1 LCGYTPFDRD
11 SNLEEMQAILVADY
25 SFTPVEYWRNV
36 SVTARD
42 FIKKCLTIDPNRRM
56 TSHQALQ
63 HPWMKSTDPTSP
75 EVQEGGGEDLLPT
88 VKKNFNARRTLHKA
102 IDTVRA
108 INKLREGG
116 GLMMGGGNAMDG
128 GMSLDPR
135 PKGEQVNGSKVMN
148 EQGESMEGIAQG
160 GSGALDAK
168 DGPPEKTTAQG
179 GDAMEVDSRGNARG
193 QTQEQILQQERKIKD
208 TMTNMWHKS
217 TR

>member
-1 LCGYTPFDRD
+1 
-11 SNLEEMQAILVADY
+11 MQAILVADY
-25 SFTPVEYWRNV
+25 SFTPIEYWRNV
-36 SVTARD
+36 TAPARD
-42 FIKKCLTIDPNRRM
+42 FIKKCLTIDPNQRM
-56 TSHQALQ
+56 TSHQSLQ
-63 HPWMKSTDPTSP
+63 HPWMKSIDPASP
-75 EVQEGGGEDLLPT
+75 EVKEGGGEDLLPI

-128 GMSLDPR
+128 SMSLDPR

-168 DGPPEKTTAQG
+168 TGQSEKTTAQG
-179 GDAMEVDSRGNARG
+179 GDAMEIDSRSNARG
-193 QTQEQILQQERKIKD
+193 QTQEQISQQERKIKD
-208 TMTNMWHKS
+208 TMSNMWHKS

>member
-1 LCGYTPFDRD
+1 
-11 SNLEEMQAILVADY
+11 MQAILVADY

-168 DGPPEKTTAQG
+168 DNPPEKTTAQG
-179 GDAMEVDSRGNARG
+179 GDAMEIDSRGNARG

>member
-1 LCGYTPFDRD
+1 
-11 SNLEEMQAILVADY
+11 MQAILVADY

-56 TSHQALQ
+56 TSHSALQ
-63 HPWMKSTDPTSP
+63 HAWMKSTDPTSP

-168 DGPPEKTTAQG
+168 DVPAEKTTTQG
-179 GDAMEVDSRGNARG
+179 GDAMEIDSRGNARG

-217 TR
+217 TS

>member
-1 LCGYTPFDRD
+1 
-11 SNLEEMQAILVADY
+11 MQAILVADY
-25 SFTPVEYWRNV
+25 SFTPIEYWRNV
-36 SVTARD
+36 SGPARD
-42 FIKKCLTIDPNRRM
+42 FIKKCLTIDPNQRM

-63 HPWMKSTDPTSP
+63 HPWMKSTDPASP
-75 EVQEGGGEDLLPT
+75 EVQEGGGEDLLPI

-135 PKGEQVNGSKVMN
+135 PKSEQVNGSKVMN
-148 EQGESMEGIAQG
+148 EQGESMEGVAQG
-160 GSGALDAK
+160 GGSALDAK
-168 DGPPEKTTAQG
+168 TDQLEKTTAQG
-179 GDAMEVDSRGNARG
+179 GDAMEIDSRSNARG

-208 TMTNMWHKS
+208 TMTNMWKKS
-217 TR
+217 TRG